1 MIRAFT
7 LEWLK
12 LKHYRI
18 FWVLFGIYL
27 LAQLVITNGGM
38 FFLEWLRDLG
48 ADFDGIDP
56 TIIPI
61 YDFPDI
67 WQNTSYLGSFGKILI
82 AFIVIISVNNDI
94 SYNTMRQNIID
105 GVSKKEFI
113 LSKFSLVLF
122 LAFVCTAL
130 LFISGLVTGFIYSS
144 VTDIKYILD
153 GLEFVFAYFYQLVVF
168 SMLAFLVGLVIKKA
182 GFAIVLLFFYSS
194 FLEPIATAILQHA
207 DPIKD
212 QTEWLAKFFPV
223 YSINNLIHVPFLR
236 YFFQEIQDT
245 ILWHEWLIATAWLG
259 IFTYLIVFILNK
271 KDLKA

>member
-27 LAQLVITNGGM
+27 LAQLVITNGGV
-38 FFLEWLRDLG
+38 FVLEWLRDLG
-48 ADFDGIDP
+48 ADFDGLDP
-56 TIIPI
+56 TMIPI

-67 WQNTSYLGSFGKILI
+67 WQNTSWLGSFIKILI
-82 AFIVIISVNNDI
+82 AFIVIISVNNDLT
-94 SYNTMRQNIID
+94 YNTMRQNIID

-122 LAFVCTAL
+122 LATICTVVL
-130 LFISGLVTGFIYSS
+130 LISGLITGFIYSS
-144 VTDIKYILD
+144 VTDVKYVLD
-153 GLEFVFAYFYQLVVF
+153 ELEFVLAYFYQLVVF
-168 SMLAFLVGLVIKKA
+168 SMLAFLVGLTIKKA

-194 FLEPIATAILQHA
+194 FLEPIVTAILQYA

-223 YSINNLIHVPFLR
+223 YSVNNLIDVPFQR
-236 YFFQEIQDT
+236 YFFQEIQDNV
-245 ILWHEWLIATAWLG
+245 LWHEWLIASAWLA

-271 KDLKA
+271 RDLKA